1 MKYPIVVKGKTI
13 KQVTK
18 LNLSGKNLKEIPE
31 NVYDYTNL
39 EKLDLSHNQIASIP
53 QAILKLRKLRTID
66 LSFNKISVLQSSI
79 FKLPKLRVLNLHG
92 NEIQNLPKQVKD
104 SHLKIL
110 ILSKNKFEEKPEELL
125 HSIAN
130 VDIEDNPMKKKRDK
144 SEHQME
150 EVQNSMKETLSK
162 ENGYKKLNIFI
173 SYSHEDKDYLNRLQ
187 IHLKVLKYLYGNIDA
202 WSDERI
208 RLGDHWKD
216 EIKQAMDN
224 ASVAIL
230 LVSTDFL
237 ASDFVENNELPEI
250 LKKEKQ
256 RNLKIFCLLV
266 KPCLFTDSCLS
277 EFQAANPPEKTL
289 VEMNEAQQDRVYLKL
304 MDEIK
309 SIL

>member
-1 MKYPIVVKGKTI
+1 
-13 KQVTK
+13 
-18 LNLSGKNLKEIPE
+18 
-31 NVYDYTNL
+31 
-39 EKLDLSHNQIASIP
+39 
-53 QAILKLRKLRTID
+53 
-66 LSFNKISVLQSSI
+66 
-79 FKLPKLRVLNLHG
+79 
-92 NEIQNLPKQVKD
+92 
-104 SHLKIL
+104 
-110 ILSKNKFEEKPEELL
+110 
-125 HSIAN
+125 
-130 VDIEDNPMKKKRDK
+130 
-144 SEHQME
+144 ME

-162 ENGYKKLNIFI
+162 KNSHKKLNIFI
-173 SYSHEDKDYLNRLQ
+173 SYSHKDKDYLNRLQ
-187 IHLKVLKYLYGNIDA
+187 THLKVLKYLYDNIDA

-208 RLGDHWKD
+208 HSGDHWKD

-256 RNLKIFCLLV
+256 RSLKIFCLLV

-309 SIL
+309 SILLK